1 MKIIVMNL
9 ILFYYLIINYN
20 NLKMANNS
28 WVMFLKDY
36 YSHEKKRDSS
46 KCRKSLTLRQL
57 SKSYKCK
64 KNLANKTK
72 KNKDK
77 FKGVNPMHKNKK

>member
-1 MKIIVMNL
+1 MNP
-9 ILFYYLIINYN
+9 ILFYYLIIMYKI
-20 NLKMANNS
+20 KMANNS

-36 YSHEKKRDSS
+36 YSYEKKRDSS
-46 KCRKSLTLRQL
+46 KCKKSLTLKQL

-64 KNLANKTK
+64 KKLANKTK
-72 KNKDK
+72 RNKDN